1 MALRQVVGGKRLRPT
16 NTQLPHRGDTRRQL
30 MGFTLIM
37 FQLIT

>member
-1 MALRQVVGGKRLRPT
+1 MAVQRVVGGKRLRPT
-16 NTQLPHRGDTRRQL
+16 NTQLPLRGHTRRQP